1 MRSVEVR
8 KIGFPRGLPDPLFVF
23 RDDSELKAHRAY
35 RAAKAGDEVAA
46 VEVVRDLA
54 VPLLAAVQRGA
65 LPADYYVA
73 PHAREALGDNAIPQ
87 VLATACAA
95 VASASV
101 DNAIVQSSRVYHTGA
116 DAMERLALRPVFEGE
131 VESGR
136 SYCLVDDVTNLG
148 GTLAELADFIQLH
161 GGRVVGLAVLV
172 NAGRIKDLHPP
183 KKVVTELSDRYGRNL
198 ETLISVTPEALTANE
213 ANYLIGFR
221 SLDEIRNRIVKARKE
236 TNLRLRSKGIS
247 GVEGRN

>member
-1 MRSVEVR
+1 M
-8 KIGFPRGLPDPLFVF
+8 
-23 RDDSELKAHRAY
+23 
-35 RAAKAGDEVAA
+35 
-46 VEVVRDLA
+46 
-54 VPLLAAVQRGA
+54 
-65 LPADYYVA
+65 PADYYVA

-148 GTLAELADFIQLH
+148 GTLAELADFSSFTA
-161 GGRVVGLAVLV
+161 VVWW
-172 NAGRIKDLHPP
+172 
-183 KKVVTELSDRYGRNL
+183 
-198 ETLISVTPEALTANE
+198 ALPYWSTRE
-213 ANYLIGFR
+213 GSKIC
-221 SLDEIRNRIVKARKE
+221 IRLKRC
-236 TNLRLRSKGIS
+236 
-247 GVEGRN
+247 